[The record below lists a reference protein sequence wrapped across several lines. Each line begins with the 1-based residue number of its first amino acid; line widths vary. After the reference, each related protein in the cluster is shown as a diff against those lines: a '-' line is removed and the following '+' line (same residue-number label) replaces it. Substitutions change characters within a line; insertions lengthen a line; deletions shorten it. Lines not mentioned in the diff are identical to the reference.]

1 MAYDF
6 KILESKLV
14 AAREWLGKEF
24 KAFRTGRATPAILD
38 SVQVSA
44 YGSFQPL
51 KHIATISVEDAR
63 TIRVQPFDPSTLKD
77 IERAVA
83 AANLGLGSVPDQTSL
98 RLTFPDLTGERRIE
112 LTKIAKGKLEEARQT
127 VRAMRDETWKDIQ
140 EKETEG
146 IVSEDD
152 KFRLKEEMQ
161 KKVNACN
168 EELEKMFEK
177 KETEMQA

>member
-6 KILESKLV
+6 KILEGKLI

-38 SVQVSA
+38 AVQVSV
-44 YGSFQPL
+44 YGSSQPL

-77 IERAVA
+77 IERAVS

-127 VRAMRDETWKDIQ
+127 VRVARDDTWKDIQ
-140 EKETEG
+140 DKEKEG
-146 IVSEDD
+146 VVSEDD

-161 KKVNACN
+161 KKVDECNGDLENA
-168 EELEKMFEK
+168 FEK
-177 KETEMQA
+177 KEAEMQS